1 MKRMMSRAASLP
13 WFAAIRRHLPLAMLS
28 ILIVALAVPAAMLVA
43 PSFAGFG
50 PKPEATES
58 AVPAWQQVPRDLSLP
73 QGISPLKDSAPV
85 PWPDTLAAQLNAT
98 LKTDGGGTFTG
109 VVQDAATGQ
118 VLFDRGGADSR
129 VPASNMKLLTAA
141 AAVRALGPDHRF
153 TTKVIAGTETGSVVL
168 TGGGDVLL
176 GAGES
181 APDNVMGHAGLATLA
196 QLTIKSLQEKGIKGP
211 VQVRLGDSLFTG
223 PALNPT
229 WSPDDVAAG
238 ETAPL
243 FPLALNSARYD
254 PSVTTGPRP
263 QDAAMNAGEAFSA
276 QLTAAGAAAGLTV
289 TPGVVRGQAP
299 QGADADAKPVTS
311 KTAASKTADGDAADK
326 DPTDGGAKADAADKA
341 AAARPGQVLA
351 EIQSATVRQQ
361 VDLMLQTSDNYLAEV
376 LGRMAAVAAGQP
388 GSNDGATATVYKQ
401 VQDLGISTDGLRVA
415 DVSGLSLGNQVS
427 ARQLSDVVRAITSG
441 AEPSLRAVIGG
452 FPVAGLTGTLGSR
465 YTDASTEGGA
475 GLVRAKTG
483 TLNSVIALSGYVVD
497 ADGRLLVFS
506 FIGNGLA
513 PGAAGN
519 KAALDRTATVLASCG
534 CR

>member
-1 MKRMMSRAASLP
+1 MKRMMTRVASHP
-13 WFAAIRRHLPLAMLS
+13 WFAVIRRHLPLALLTV
-28 ILIVALAVPAAMLVA
+28 LIMALAVPAAMLVTPA
-43 PSFAGFG
+43 FTGQGAE
-50 PKPEATES
+50 PETTES

-118 VLFDRGGADSR
+118 VLFDRGGAEHR

-153 TTKVIAGTETGSVVL
+153 STKVIAGNETGTVVL

-176 GAGES
+176 GAEES
-181 APDNVMGHAGLATLA
+181 SRDDVMGHAGLATLA
-196 QLTIKSLQEKGIKGP
+196 QLTIKSLQGKGIKGP
-211 VQVRLGDSLFTG
+211 VQVRLDDSLFTG

-229 WSPDDVAAG
+229 WSPEDVAAG

-263 QDAAMNAGEAFSA
+263 QDAAMTAAEAFSA

-289 TPGVVRGQAP
+289 TPGVVRGEAP
-299 QGADADAKPVTS
+299 EAAGTDATDTHGAEPETAKP
-311 KTAASKTADGDAADK
+311 A
-326 DPTDGGAKADAADKA
+326 DGGATS
-341 AAARPGQVLA
+341 PGQVLA
-351 EIQSATVRQQ
+351 EVQSATARQQ

-427 ARQLSDVVRAITSG
+427 AGQLSNVVRAITSG
-441 AEPSLRAVIGG
+441 TEPSLRAAIGG

-465 YTDASTEGGA
+465 YTDTSTEGGA

-519 KAALDRTATVLASCG
+519 KTALDRTATVLASCG

>member
-1 MKRMMSRAASLP
+1 MKRMMNRAASHP
-13 WFAAIRRHLPLAMLS
+13 WFAIIRRHLPLALLTV
-28 ILIVALAVPAAMLVA
+28 LIVALAVPAAILVVPA
-43 PSFAGFG
+43 FTGRG
-50 PKPEATES
+50 TEPETTES

-118 VLFDRGGADSR
+118 VLFDRGGAESR

-153 TTKVIAGTETGSVVL
+153 NTKVVAGAETGSVVL
-168 TGGGDVLL
+168 AGGGDVLL

-181 APDNVMGHAGLATLA
+181 SQDDVMGHAGLATLA
-196 QLTIKSLQEKGIKGP
+196 RLTVKSLQEKGIKGP
-211 VQVRLGDSLFTG
+211 VQMRLDDSLFTG

-229 WSPDDVAAG
+229 WSPEDVAAG

-254 PSVTTGPRP
+254 PAVTTGPRP
-263 QDAAMNAGEAFSA
+263 QDAAMSAAEAFSA
-276 QLTAAGAAAGLTV
+276 HLTAAGAAAGLTV
-289 TPGVVRGQAP
+289 TPGVVRGKAP
-299 QGADADAKPVTS
+299 DAAEPDAAEAADGGA
-311 KTAASKTADGDAADK
+311 ADGDAAD
-326 DPTDGGAKADAADKA
+326 GGAAAGGGGA
-341 AAARPGQVLA
+341 AVTSPGQVLA
-351 EIQSATVRQQ
+351 EVQSATLRQQ

-376 LGRMAAVAAGQP
+376 LGRMAAVAGGQP
-388 GSNDGATATVYKQ
+388 GSNDGATATVYQQ
-401 VQDLGISTDGLRVA
+401 VKDLGIPTAGLRVA

-427 ARQLSDVVRAITSG
+427 AGQLSEIVRDITSG
-441 AEPSLRAVIGG
+441 SEPSLRAAIGG

-519 KAALDRTATVLASCG
+519 KPALDRTATVLASCG

>member
-1 MKRMMSRAASLP
+1 MKRMMSRAASHP
-13 WFAAIRRHLPLAMLS
+13 WFAIIRRHLPLALLTV
-28 ILIVALAVPAAMLVA
+28 LIVALAVPAAMLVVPA
-43 PSFAGFG
+43 FTGRG
-50 PKPEATES
+50 TEPETTES

-73 QGISPLKDSAPV
+73 QGISPLKESAPV

-118 VLFDRGGADSR
+118 VLFDRGGAESR

-153 TTKVIAGTETGSVVL
+153 STRVVAGAETGSVVL

-181 APDNVMGHAGLATLA
+181 SRDDVMGHAGLATLA
-196 QLTIKSLQEKGIKGP
+196 RLTVKSLQEKGVKGP
-211 VQVRLGDSLFTG
+211 VQVRLDDSLFTG

-229 WSPDDVAAG
+229 WSPEDVAAG

-254 PSVTTGPRP
+254 PAVTTGPRP
-263 QDAAMNAGEAFSA
+263 QDAAMSAAEAFSA
-276 QLTAAGAAAGLTV
+276 QLTAAGAAAGLTI
-289 TPGVVRGQAP
+289 TPGVVRGKAP
-299 QGADADAKPVTS
+299 VAAEPDAAEAADGGM
-311 KTAASKTADGDAADK
+311 ADGDAADG
-326 DPTDGGAKADAADKA
+326 DAAAGGGAAVTS
-341 AAARPGQVLA
+341 PGQVLA
-351 EIQSATVRQQ
+351 EVQSATVRQQ

-388 GSNDGATATVYKQ
+388 GSNDGATATVYQQ
-401 VQDLGISTDGLRVA
+401 VKDLGIPTDGLRVA

-427 ARQLSDVVRAITSG
+427 AGQLSEIVRDITSG
-441 AEPSLRAVIGG
+441 SEPSLRAAIGG

-519 KAALDRTATVLASCG
+519 KTALDRTATVLASCG

>member
-1 MKRMMSRAASLP
+1 MKRMMSRAASHP
-13 WFAAIRRHLPLAMLS
+13 WFAIIRRHLPLAL
-28 ILIVALAVPAAMLVA
+28 LTVLVVALAVPAAMLVVPA
-43 PSFAGFG
+43 FTGRG
-50 PKPEATES
+50 TEQETTES
-58 AVPAWQQVPRDLSLP
+58 AVPAWQKVPRDLSLP

-118 VLFDRGGADSR
+118 VLFERGGAESR

-141 AAVRALGPDHRF
+141 AAVRTLGPDHRF
-153 TTKVIAGTETGSVVL
+153 STRVVAGAETGSVVL

-181 APDNVMGHAGLATLA
+181 SQDGVMGHAGLATLA
-196 QLTIKSLQEKGIKGP
+196 RLTVKSLQEKGIKGP
-211 VQVRLGDSLFTG
+211 VQVRLDDSLFTG

-254 PSVTTGPRP
+254 PAVTTGPRP
-263 QDAAMNAGEAFSA
+263 QDAAMTAAEAFSA

-289 TPGVVRGQAP
+289 TPGVVRGKAP
-299 QGADADAKPVTS
+299 
-311 KTAASKTADGDAADK
+311 DAAVPDAGAEP
-326 DPTDGGAKADAADKA
+326 DAAEAADGGAADGGAADGGA
-341 AAARPGQVLA
+341 AAGGRSGSTSAGQVLA
-351 EIQSATVRQQ
+351 EVQSATLRQQ

-388 GSNDGATATVYKQ
+388 GSNDGATATVYQQ
-401 VQDLGISTDGLRVA
+401 VKDLGIPTDGLRVA

-427 ARQLSDVVRAITSG
+427 AGQLSEIVRDITSG
-441 AEPSLRAVIGG
+441 SEPGLRAAIGG

>member
-1 MKRMMSRAASLP
+1 MKRMMSRAASHP
-13 WFAAIRRHLPLAMLS
+13 WFAAIRRHLPLALLS
-28 ILIVALAVPAAMLVA
+28 ILIVALAVPVAMLVA

-50 PKPEATES
+50 PEPEATES

-109 VVQDAATGQ
+109 VVKDAATGQ
-118 VLFDRGGADSR
+118 VLFDRSGADSR

-153 TTKVIAGTETGSVVL
+153 STKVIAGTEAGSVVL

-176 GAGES
+176 VAGES

-196 QLTIKSLQEKGIKGP
+196 QLTIKSMQEKGIKGP
-211 VQVRLGDSLFTG
+211 VQVRLDDSLFTG

-229 WSPDDVAAG
+229 WSPEDVAAG

-263 QDAAMNAGEAFSA
+263 QDAAMSAGEAFSA

-299 QGADADAKPVTS
+299 QGADADAKPADANP
-311 KTAASKTADGDAADK
+311 AASKTADGDAAD
-326 DPTDGGAKADAADKA
+326 GSAKADAVDDSAV
-341 AAARPGQVLA
+341 AARPGQVLA
-351 EIQSATVRQQ
+351 EVQSATVRQQ

-388 GSNDGATATVYKQ
+388 GSNDGATATVHKQ
-401 VQDLGISTDGLRVA
+401 VQDLGISTNGLRVA

-427 ARQLSDVVRAITSG
+427 AGQLSDVVRAITSG
-441 AEPSLRAVIGG
+441 AEPSLRAAIGG